1 MVLWTVSSDV
11 SLFLDHN
18 SQMKRTLPLTGF
30 GGGTWPSLNKSLQ
43 RMDSLE
49 TIRALQPQSGS
60 GLLSER
66 EMERIRKHVRS
77 VHL

>member
-1 MVLWTVSSDV
+1 MVLGAVSSDV

-18 SQMKRTLPLTGF
+18 SQMKRTLPLTG
-30 GGGTWPSLNKSLQ
+30 GGVTWPSLNKSLQ

-49 TIRALQPQSGS
+49 TIRALQPQAGS

-66 EMERIRKHVRS
+66 GMEPIRKDVRS